1 MLFYGDIFGK
11 TEANQALNCKSSRG
25 VAMRR
30 VMNQQMEL
38 GEVRIESLDP
48 EPKSRDDI
56 PAVLRGLQHLYVDDE
71 TRARLF
77 SLLEAEAV
85 PGVDQTVGRPGMD
98 LWRILVMA
106 ILKQGL
112 GIWSSRVVIV
122 YQKSLASDC
131 AVSVILSW

>member
-1 MLFYGDIFGK
+1 
-11 TEANQALNCKSSRG
+11 
-25 VAMRR
+25 MRR

-38 GEVRIESLDP
+38 GEVRIESIDL

-112 GIWSSRVVIV
+112 GIDFDRHDQQVRLFLGHGSF
-122 YQKSLASDC
+122 SDSERYEYGDGGPQC
-131 AVSVILSW
+131 QPARS